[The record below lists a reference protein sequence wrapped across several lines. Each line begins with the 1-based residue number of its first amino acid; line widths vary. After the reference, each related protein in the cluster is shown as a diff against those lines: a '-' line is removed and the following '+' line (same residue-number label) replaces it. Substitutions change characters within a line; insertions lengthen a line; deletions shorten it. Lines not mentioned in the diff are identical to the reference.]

1 MWHGTIDWVRP
12 VLVCSL
18 AVFTALAGAATAQTT
33 NQNGDG
39 ETLIPGIWV
48 DPDGCEH
55 WVMDDGF
62 EGYMSPV
69 VMHDGRPVCGRDPAA
84 LPTCGLVSTDTFF
97 ATDRA
102 EIPPAGQA
110 HLRKFFRKGKA
121 RVFMIEGHTDSRA
134 SDAYNLDLSMR
145 RAQAVAAIAKEAGAR
160 VEKVMGFGERRP
172 RASNGTRDGMA
183 MNRRVEIICVR

>member
-1 MWHGTIDWVRP
+1 MLQLSKT
-12 VLVCSL
+12 SL
-18 AVFTALAGAATAQTT
+18 ARAFVGACALVFLWAAPGLAQTT

-69 VMHDGRPVCGRDPAA
+69 LMHNGRPVCGRNPNAA
-84 LPTCGLVSTDTFF
+84 PICGLVSTDTFF

-102 EIPPAGQA
+102 EIPAAAQA
-110 HLRKFFRKGKA
+110 HLRKFFRGGKA
-121 RVFMIEGHTDSRA
+121 RVFRIEGHTDSRA

-145 RAQAVAAIAKEAGAR
+145 RAQAVAAIAKEAGAGI
-160 VEKVMGFGERRP
+160 EKVLGYGERQP
-172 RASNGTRDGMA
+172 RATNGNRDGMA

>member
-1 MWHGTIDWVRP
+1 MLNATIAP
-12 VLVCSL
+12 VFR
-18 AVFTALAGAATAQTT
+18 AVLAATAALLFLTGTAAAQTT
-33 NQNGDG
+33 GKNGDG

-69 VMHDGRPVCGRDPAA
+69 MTHAGLPVCGRDPSAA
-84 LPTCGLVSTDTFF
+84 PTCGLISTDTFF
-97 ATDRA
+97 ATDKA

-110 HLRKFFRKGKA
+110 HLRNFFKKSKA
-121 RVFMIEGHTDSRA
+121 RVFWVEGHTDSRA
-134 SDAYNLDLSMR
+134 SQSYNMDLSMR
-145 RAQAVAAIAKEAGAR
+145 RANAVAAIAKDVGAR
-160 VEKVMGFGERRP
+160 VEKVLGYGENKP